1 MKSFIKIGTFA
12 FAILMVLA
20 SCKDKNPPII
30 TIISPIE
37 DAYYQAG
44 ANFHYEANI
53 EDDRSIA
60 TIRMYIGDVNGV
72 PANDFV
78 LTSTEDLVSTEKK
91 KNFQGHSDIPTNANG
106 EYYIHFEASDREGK
120 SAQVKRR
127 FFVQP

>member
-1 MKSFIKIGTFA
+1 MKSLINLGTIA
-12 FAILMVLA
+12 FTLVMVLA
-20 SCKDKNPPII
+20 SCKDKNPPTI

-44 ANFHYEANI
+44 TNFHYEANI

-72 PANDFV
+72 PSSDFV
-78 LTSTEDLVSTEKK
+78 LTSTEDLVSKEKK
-91 KNFQGHSDIPTNANG
+91 KNFQGSSDIPTNANG

-127 FFVQP
+127 FVVQP

>member
-1 MKSFIKIGTFA
+1 MKSLINLGTIA
-12 FAILMVLA
+12 FTLVMVLA
-20 SCKDKNPPII
+20 SCKDKNPPTI

-44 ANFHYEANI
+44 TKFHYEANI

-72 PANDFV
+72 PASDFV
-78 LTSTEDLVSTEKK
+78 LTSTEDVVSTEKK
-91 KNFQGHSDIPTNANG
+91 KNFQGHSDIPTSANG
-106 EYYIHFEASDREGK
+106 EYYIHFEASDRDGK

>member
-1 MKSFIKIGTFA
+1 MRSLIKTWTVSFA
-12 FAILMVLA
+12 FILVLA
-20 SCKDKNPPII
+20 SCKDKNPPTI

-44 ANFHYEANI
+44 TNFHYEANI
-53 EDDRSIA
+53 EDDKSIA
-60 TIRMYIGDVNGV
+60 TIRMYIGDLNGV
-72 PANDFV
+72 PASDFV

-91 KNFQGHSDIPTNANG
+91 KNFQGNSDIPTSANG
-106 EYYIHFEASDREGK
+106 EYYIHFEASDRGGK